1 MIRKRTAGH
10 AEGSRGTKCRK
21 CSSGN
26 LVIVR
31 EFIRDIPNELF
42 NTALGKNQ
50 EVTITN
56 KIYLTADDISDVL
69 GVSKAFAYK
78 MIKKLNTELTAQG
91 YLTIAGKVSAK
102 YFSEKVYG
110 FNSAEGGDD
119 RAGISRQ

>member
-1 MIRKRTAGH
+1 MPEVQLGEFRYYKRVYKRYSKRTIQY
-10 AEGSRGTKCRK
+10 S
-21 CSSGN
+21 
-26 LVIVR
+26 VR
-31 EFIRDIPNELF
+31 Q
-42 NTALGKNQ
+42 NQ

-56 KIYLTADDISDVL
+56 KIYLTADDISDAL

-91 YLTIAGKVSAK
+91 YLTITGKVSTK

-119 RAGISRQ
+119 RAGIPRQ

>member
-10 AEGSRGTKCRK
+10 AEGSRETKCRK
-21 CSSGN
+21 GGSGK
-26 LVIVR
+26 LVIAG
-31 EFIRDIPNELF
+31 EFITDISSKLF
-42 NTALGKNQ
+42 NVALGKNR

-56 KIYLTADDISDVL
+56 KIYLTADDISGAL

-78 MIKKLNTELTAQG
+78 MIKQLNMELAARG

-110 FNSAEGGDD
+110 FNSAEGGDN
-119 RAGISRQ
+119 RAGIPRQ